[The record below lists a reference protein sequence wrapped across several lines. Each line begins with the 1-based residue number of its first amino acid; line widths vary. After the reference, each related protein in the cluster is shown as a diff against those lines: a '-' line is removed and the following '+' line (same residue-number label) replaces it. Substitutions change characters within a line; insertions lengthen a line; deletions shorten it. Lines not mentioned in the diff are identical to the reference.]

1 MEPDAEGQGQGR
13 VDRSRRARRSWGYW
27 TEAKLDVL
35 ARYLDAF
42 TTTTKHK
49 APRER
54 IYLDAFAGEGRGI
67 SRTTGEEFESSP
79 RLALSVDDPPFSRLR
94 FFELGRK
101 ASRLATDLAA
111 DYPGRDFKVVS
122 GDCNETIPQV
132 LQELCDLRVD
142 WAPTFAFLDPDGM
155 ELSWDTVKTLADH
168 KRQRKNKVEL
178 WVLFSAP
185 GLMRV
190 LSRDEAKVTQRD
202 VDMATAVFGNTGW
215 AAIQQLRFEG
225 PIEPTEA
232 REEFVNLY
240 RWQLERDLGY
250 QWTHPLEI
258 KNLQG
263 SPIYYMVF
271 ATDNEAGNKIMADLY
286 NDAANRLPEM
296 RRDALD
302 RISGQLTFEL
312 DSVDQPRQQLYEY
325 QPPWQPLD

>member
-1 MEPDAEGQGQGR
+1 
-13 VDRSRRARRSWGYW
+13 
-27 TEAKLDVL
+27 
-35 ARYLDAF
+35 
-42 TTTTKHK
+42 
-49 APRER
+49 
-54 IYLDAFAGEGRGI
+54 
-67 SRTTGEEFESSP
+67 
-79 RLALSVDDPPFSRLR
+79 
-94 FFELGRK
+94 
-101 ASRLATDLAA
+101 
-111 DYPGRDFKVVS
+111 
-122 GDCNETIPQV
+122 
-132 LQELCDLRVD
+132 
-142 WAPTFAFLDPDGM
+142 
-155 ELSWDTVKTLADH
+155 
-168 KRQRKNKVEL
+168 
-178 WVLFSAP
+178 
-185 GLMRV
+185 
-190 LSRDEAKVTQRD
+190 
-202 VDMATAVFGNTGW
+202 VFGNTGW